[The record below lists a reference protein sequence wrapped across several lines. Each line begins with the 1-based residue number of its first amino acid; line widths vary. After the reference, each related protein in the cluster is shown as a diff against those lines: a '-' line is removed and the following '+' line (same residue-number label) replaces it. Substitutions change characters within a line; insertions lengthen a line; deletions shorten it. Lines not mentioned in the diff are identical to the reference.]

1 MQGCKILVALC
12 LLSLGGK
19 AQCDSLTQYR
29 KWQHLPYANFINN
42 YLDSMPQPVARE
54 IFVDG
59 NGYTRLRPRDSQ
71 LFVPTLIDYTKPHP
85 TNTLAGQNLIQY
97 SISERDIDS
106 LYFVKNPKDTI
117 LFKPCLH

>member
-1 MQGCKILVALC
+1 MKGYNILAGLMVLSVGCF
-12 LLSLGGK
+12 

-29 KWQHLPYANFINN
+29 KWQYLPYADFINN
-42 YLDSMPQPVARE
+42 YLDSMPQPVLRRIYVAE
-54 IFVDG
+54 
-59 NGYTRLRPRDSQ
+59 NGYTRLRPRDSYA
-71 LFVPTLIDYTKPHP
+71 FVPTLIDYTKPHP
-85 TNTLAGQNLIQY
+85 TNTLAGQNFIQY